1 MMNDYEITVVKCV
14 PHPSGTD
21 NCHKQF
27 FLRVQLTDAEC
38 NKVIAAI
45 ANEINYISELN
56 ND

>member
-27 FLRVQLTDAEC
+27 FIRVQLSDAEC

-56 ND
+56 SD